1 MIALSTDI
9 PHPRGH
15 LTYPLK
21 MHPHLR
27 NPSEPQHRRRL
38 ADNASTVLSSF
49 RIPLPRHLH
58 EEHGQRRHPERAP
71 HPTGR
76 RRPPDPHRRTD
87 LDVRYEPRGYVAR
100 RAQRLA
106 DPNGAR
112 SQRHP

>member
-49 RIPLPRHLH
+49 RIPLPRHLR
-58 EEHGQRRHPERAP
+58 EEHAVEHHTEDILYPELHLHPLPYA
-71 HPTGR
+71 TGLC
-76 RRPPDPHRRTD
+76 TNK
-87 LDVRYEPRGYVAR
+87 GT
-100 RAQRLA
+100 
-106 DPNGAR
+106 
-112 SQRHP
+112 